1 MITTVRDKQRWY
13 AIRVKTIGL
22 TTLTQLCACAV
33 MTTETVDRYKEK
45 RVKSGGRLSTFDQS
59 VRVEGA

>member
-1 MITTVRDKQRWY
+1 
-13 AIRVKTIGL
+13 
-22 TTLTQLCACAV
+22 

-59 VRVEGA
+59 VRVEGAWATTVGVQRSVKQVTPYSVCFILGEYIHR